1 MELVKKYKI
10 PIVGFVI
17 GIILAV
23 LFIYVGFFKM
33 IAILA
38 LGLLGSVAGYYI
50 NQRYLTK

>member
-1 MELVKKYKI
+1 MESIKEYKI
-10 PIVGFVI
+10 PLMGFVI
-17 GIILAV
+17 GIIIAV